1 MVERK
6 NIILALGN
14 KEFNNSLIELKE
26 FLTFNLEISD
36 DIPGEQVLDKY
47 QGILIHEDLFKKRK
61 NDPFINSK
69 INKIILYKSKLPKQI
84 DHIEQLKLPVK
95 LNQINKVVLD
105 NIVKSE
111 FKINSSLQIKDY
123 KLDKNKR
130 RLIKNDKFIE
140 LTEKEIELIELL
152 NEKKYTK
159 KKEILSSVWRYSDD
173 VDTHTVETHIYRL
186 RKKIKEIFNDE
197 SFLKSEKKGYTI

>member
-1 MVERK
+1 M
-6 NIILALGN
+6 
-14 KEFNNSLIELKE
+14 
-26 FLTFNLEISD
+26 
-36 DIPGEQVLDKY
+36 
-47 QGILIHEDLFKKRK
+47 
-61 NDPFINSK
+61 
-69 INKIILYKSKLPKQI
+69 YKSKLPKQI

-95 LNQINKVVLD
+95 LNQINNKVVLD

-159 KKEILSSVWRYSDD
+159 KKKFYRRYGGIPM
-173 VDTHTVETHIYRL
+173 T
-186 RKKIKEIFNDE
+186 
-197 SFLKSEKKGYTI
+197 